1 MKQLKNHSLILTSVI
16 LLGACSPQNK
26 TETEPVKVFTEVYE
40 DSIATP
46 DMAVDALKKGNER
59 FVANQL
65 LNQNFAEQVKHTSE
79 GQKPYAVVLA
89 CLDSRVSP
97 EIVFDQGLGD
107 IFTARVA
114 GNIVNS
120 EILGSM
126 EYACEVVKSKTIVV
140 MGHSSCGAVK
150 AACDHVSIGN
160 IASLANAIKPAV
172 DVVAKTGVEVSS
184 KNHDAVELVAEENVK
199 QVIETIKS
207 KSEILKKLVD
217 SKQISIVG
225 AMYDLHIGKVRFL

>member
-1 MKQLKNHSLILTSVI
+1 MMKLNLLIISMIAVI
-16 LLGACSPQNK
+16 TGCSPKN
-26 TETEPVKVFTEVYE
+26 ETAADQPKMFTEVYE
-40 DSIATP
+40 DSITTP
-46 DMAVDALKKGNER
+46 ELAIAELKKGNER
-59 FVANQL
+59 FVSNTL
-65 LNQNFAEQVKHTSE
+65 LDQNYSDQIKHTSE

-114 GNIVNS
+114 GNIVNE

-140 MGHSSCGAVK
+140 MGHGSCGAVK
-150 AACDHVSIGN
+150 AACDHVSLGN
-160 IASLANAIKPAV
+160 IGSLAKAIQPAV
-172 DVVAKTGVEVSS
+172 DIVSKTGIEVSS

-199 QVIETIKS
+199 QVIKEITA

-217 SKQISIVG
+217 SKQITIVG
-225 AMYDLHIGKVRFL
+225 AMYDIHSGKVRFL